1 MALVQ
6 WTSRELL
13 CTIRSHHTD
22 ANRISVLIFSHQ
34 SKWSLIELKKKVNLL
49 HFTFSIFQIKIGFC
63 ISVLG

>member
-22 ANRISVLIFSHQ
+22 ANRISVFIFFSPVQ
-34 SKWSLIELKKKVNLL
+34 MESYRIKKESQ
-49 HFTFSIFQIKIGFC
+49 FTAFYIFNFSNQN
-63 ISVLG
+63 